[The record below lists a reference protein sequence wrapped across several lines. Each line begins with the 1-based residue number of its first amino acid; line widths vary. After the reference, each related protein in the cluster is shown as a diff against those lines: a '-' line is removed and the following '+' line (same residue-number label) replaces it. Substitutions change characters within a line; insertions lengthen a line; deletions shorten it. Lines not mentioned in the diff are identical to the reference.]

1 MVSLTLERRS
11 DSLYIVLPIPVVA
24 GDGFGFGEGETM
36 SSQQWS
42 VKKDFKF
49 SAGPWNIHT
58 GADPFGP
65 TVRPERSFIEKLKAF
80 KDLGFD
86 YVQFHDDDAV
96 PDDYSAAD
104 REKKAAEIRKL
115 LDDHGLKA
123 EICAPRHWEDAH
135 GIDGPVT
142 SNNAADRKWA
152 IERGKRT
159 CDVARILGTDRFV
172 WWPAREGTYIRE
184 SKDAV
189 TSFNRML
196 DFLNAILD
204 YDKKIKVM
212 GEMKPN
218 EPMDLMYLP
227 TTGHFLALAY
237 KSIDPTRVGVLIES
251 AHAILAGLDP
261 SDEFAYAMFHNKLW
275 GVHLNDQNGLK
286 YDQDKTF
293 GSVDLRRAFNQADVL
308 VRNGYGRAGEVIG
321 LDVKAM
327 RTQPADKAFA
337 HLKHSKEIFLDLV
350 DLVHSIDRTAWQG
363 YVDARDYEGLERFMI
378 QNLMGK
384 KV

>member
-1 MVSLTLERRS
+1 MANTN
-11 DSLYIVLPIPVVA
+11 
-24 GDGFGFGEGETM
+24 
-36 SSQQWS
+36 WS
-42 VKKDFKF
+42 TKQDFKF
-49 SAGPWNIHT
+49 STGPWNIHS

-65 TVRPERSFIEKLKAF
+65 TVRPERTFVEKLKTF

-96 PDDYSAAD
+96 PDEFSAAE
-104 REKKAAEIRKL
+104 REKKAKEVRKL

-123 EICAPRHWEDAH
+123 EIFAPRHWEHAH
-135 GIDGPVT
+135 GVDGPIT
-142 SNNAADRKWA
+142 SNSAADRKWG
-152 IERGKRT
+152 IERGKRAI
-159 CDVARILGTDRFV
+159 DVGRLLGSERFV

-184 SKDAV
+184 AKDANA
-189 TSFNRML
+189 SFQRML
-196 DFLNAILD
+196 EFLDAMLD
-204 YDKKIKVM
+204 YDKSIRIL

-227 TTGHFLALAY
+227 TTGHFLAMAY
-237 KSIDPTRVGVLIES
+237 KTRAPERVGVLIES

-261 SDEFAYAMFHNKLW
+261 SDEFAYALFHKKLW

-293 GSVDLRRAFNQADVL
+293 GAVDLRRAFNQVDTL
-308 VRNGYGRAGEVIG
+308 VRHGYGKQGEVIG

-327 RTQPADKAFA
+327 RTQPADKAFL

-350 DLVHSIDRTAWQG
+350 DLAHSIDRKTWQG
-363 YVDARDYEGLERFMI
+363 YVDERDYEGLERFI
-378 QNLMGK
+378 IKNLMGRR
-384 KV
+384 

>member
-1 MVSLTLERRS
+1 
-11 DSLYIVLPIPVVA
+11 
-24 GDGFGFGEGETM
+24 M
-36 SSQQWS
+36 SSEQWS
-42 VKKDFKF
+42 TREDFKF
-49 SAGPWNIHT
+49 SAGPWNISS

-65 TVRPERSFIEKLKAF
+65 AVRGERDFLDKLKAF

-96 PDDYSAAD
+96 PDEYSAAE
-104 REKKAAEIRKL
+104 RRKKAGEVKRL

-123 EICAPRHWEDAH
+123 EIFAPRHWEHAH
-135 GIDGPVT
+135 GVDGPVT
-142 SNNAADRKWA
+142 SNSAADRQWA
-152 IERGKRT
+152 LDRGKRAI
-159 CDVARILGTDRFV
+159 DVGRILGSTRFV

-196 DFLNAILD
+196 DFVNAMLEHDRDIQIL
-204 YDKKIKVM
+204 

-237 KSIDPTRVGVLIES
+237 KSNDPSRVGVLIES

-261 SDEFAYAMFHNKLW
+261 SDEFAYALFHKKLW
-275 GVHLNDQNGLK
+275 GVHLNDQNGQK
-286 YDQDKTF
+286 YDQDKVF
-293 GSVDLRRAFNQADVL
+293 GAVDLRRAFNQVDTL
-308 VRNGYGRAGEVIG
+308 VRHGYGKAGEVVG

-327 RTQPADKAFA
+327 RSQPADKALS
-337 HLKHSKEIFLDLV
+337 HLKHSKEVFLDLV
-350 DLVHSIDRTAWQG
+350 DLVHSIDRKAWQA
-363 YVDARDYEGLERFMI
+363 YVDARDYEGLERFI
-378 QNLMGK
+378 LKNLMGK
-384 KV
+384 AG

>member
-1 MVSLTLERRS
+1 
-11 DSLYIVLPIPVVA
+11 
-24 GDGFGFGEGETM
+24 M
-36 SSQQWS
+36 SQPQWS
-42 VKKDFKF
+42 TKSDFKF
-49 SAGPWNIHT
+49 SAGPWNLHP

-65 TVRPERSFIEKLKAF
+65 AVRPEREFLQKLKTF
-80 KDLGFD
+80 KDLGFE

-96 PDDYSAAD
+96 PDEYSPAE
-104 REKKAAEIRKL
+104 REKKAKEVKKL

-123 EICAPRHWEDAH
+123 EIFAPRHWEHSH

-142 SNNAADRKWA
+142 SNSAADRRWGV
-152 IERGKRT
+152 ERGKRAI
-159 CDVARILGTDRFV
+159 DVGRILGSDRFV
-172 WWPAREGTYIRE
+172 WWPAREGTYVRE

-196 DFLNAILD
+196 DFVNEMLD
-204 YDKKIKVM
+204 YDQNIRLL

-237 KSIDPTRVGVLIES
+237 KSKDPSRVGVLIES

-261 SDEFAYAMFHNKLW
+261 SDEFGYALFHDKLW

-286 YDQDKTF
+286 FDQDKAF
-293 GSVDLRRAFNQADVL
+293 GSVDLRRAFNQVDVL
-308 VRNGYGRAGEVIG
+308 VRHGYGKKGEVIG

-327 RTQPADKAFA
+327 RTQPADKSAA

-350 DLVHSIDRTAWQG
+350 DLAHSIDRAAWQG
-363 YVDARDYEGLERFMI
+363 YVDARDYEGLERFI
-378 QNLMGK
+378 VKNLMGK
-384 KV
+384 R

>member
-1 MVSLTLERRS
+1 
-11 DSLYIVLPIPVVA
+11 
-24 GDGFGFGEGETM
+24 M
-36 SSQQWS
+36 STQNNWS
-42 VKKDFKF
+42 TRDDFQF
-49 SAGPWNIHT
+49 SAGPWNLHP

-65 TVRPERSFIEKLKAF
+65 PVRDEREFAEKLRIF

-96 PDDYSAAD
+96 PDTSTHIERQNIARDI
-104 REKKAAEIRKL
+104 KKL

-123 EICAPRHWEDAH
+123 EFVAPRLWEDAR

-142 SNNAADRKWA
+142 SNNAKDRQWA
-152 IERGKRT
+152 INRGKRAI
-159 CDVARILGTDRFV
+159 DVAQLLETDRIV

-184 SKDAV
+184 SKDAA
-189 TSFNRML
+189 TSFQYML
-196 DFLNAILD
+196 EWTNALLE
-204 YDKKIKVM
+204 YDKNIKIL

-237 KSIDPTRVGVLIES
+237 KTIDPSRVGVLIES

-261 SDEFAYAMFHNKLW
+261 SDEFAYALFHRKLW
-275 GVHLNDQNGLK
+275 GVHLNDQNGPK

-293 GSVDLRRAFNQADVL
+293 GAVDLRRAFNQADVL
-308 VRNGYGRAGEVIG
+308 VRHGFGKNGEVVG

-327 RTQPADKAFA
+327 RTQPAEKSFA
-337 HLKHSKEIFLDLV
+337 HLRHSKEIFLDLV
-350 DLVHSIDRTAWQG
+350 DLAHSINRHEWQG
-363 YVDARDYEGLERFMI
+363 FVDERDYEGLERFI
-378 QNLMGK
+378 VKNLMGK
-384 KV
+384 

>member
-1 MVSLTLERRS
+1 M
-11 DSLYIVLPIPVVA
+11 A
-24 GDGFGFGEGETM
+24 QQN
-36 SSQQWS
+36 QQWS
-42 VKKDFKF
+42 GKGDFKF
-49 SAGPWNIHT
+49 SAGPWNLHP

-65 TVRPERSFIEKLKAF
+65 PVREERSFAQKLKTF

-96 PDDYSAAD
+96 PDEASAPD
-104 REKKAAEIRKL
+104 REKKAKEVRKL

-123 EICAPRHWEDAH
+123 EICAPRHWEHAH

-142 SNNAADRKWA
+142 SNNAQDRKWA
-152 IERGKRT
+152 IDRGKR
-159 CDVARILGTDRFV
+159 CIDVARILGTEKIV
-172 WWPAREGTYIRE
+172 WWPAREGTYVRE

-189 TSFNRML
+189 TSFQCML
-196 DFLNAILD
+196 EFVDALLD
-204 YDKKIKVM
+204 YDKNIRIL

-237 KSIDPTRVGVLIES
+237 KTRDPNRVGVLIES

-261 SDEFAYAMFHNKLW
+261 SDEFAYALFHKKLW

-286 YDQDKTF
+286 YDQDKAF
-293 GSVDLRRAFNQADVL
+293 GSVDLRRAFNQVDVL
-308 VRNGYGRAGEVIG
+308 VRNGYGKQGEVVG

-327 RTQPADKAFA
+327 RTQGAEKAFL

-350 DLVHSIDRTAWQG
+350 DLAHSIDRAAWQG
-363 YVDARDYEGLERFMI
+363 YVEARDYEGLERFI
-378 QNLMGK
+378 VKNLMGK
-384 KV
+384 R